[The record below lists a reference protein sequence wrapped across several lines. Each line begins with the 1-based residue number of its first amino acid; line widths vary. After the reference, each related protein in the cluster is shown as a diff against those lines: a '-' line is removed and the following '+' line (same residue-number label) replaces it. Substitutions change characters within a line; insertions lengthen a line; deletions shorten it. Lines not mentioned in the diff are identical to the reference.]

1 MRHFISNIIND
12 ILFILLY
19 IRSRIKRND
28 RNASGVLLIRFAH
41 IGDFIV
47 WLDAAKEFRSIY
59 PDEKI
64 TFLCDKS
71 KDVKMLAEKMGYFDE
86 VLVLETRGYGRLK
99 SICKI
104 MKQTYRIVINADP
117 SRTILSDDF
126 VLAVGANER
135 IAVKTDLTRISRRKA
150 HYSDKIYN
158 RVIPCDGIKTMELIR
173 NAQFI
178 RGLSKEHRFRADL
191 PVIPEFL
198 SNAVITEKN
207 YFVIC
212 AGGNTPLQYWNEEKF
227 AAVINYIFEKDPDI
241 KCVAIGVE
249 TEADE
254 FRKIAAG
261 VIQTNRIISLIG
273 RTNILEYIEVVRNA
287 RWLITNDTSAA
298 HIAGAVETPSVAVAV
313 SWNTGRFY
321 PYQTENKPAG
331 HILPIGIRADLACSG
346 CGEYGID
353 AAHLKCLENH
363 RARCVNRVKTTQMLE
378 IVDRFME
385 KESNGQRKVKQ
396 NKIYRS

>member
-1 MRHFISNIIND
+1 M
-12 ILFILLY
+12 
-19 IRSRIKRND
+19 
-28 RNASGVLLIRFAH
+28 
-41 IGDFIV
+41 
-47 WLDAAKEFRSIY
+47 
-59 PDEKI
+59 
-64 TFLCDKS
+64 
-71 KDVKMLAEKMGYFDE
+71 
-86 VLVLETRGYGRLK
+86 
-99 SICKI
+99 
-104 MKQTYRIVINADP
+104 
-117 SRTILSDDF
+117 
-126 VLAVGANER
+126 
-135 IAVKTDLTRISRRKA
+135 
-150 HYSDKIYN
+150 
-158 RVIPCDGIKTMELIR
+158 
-173 NAQFI
+173 
-178 RGLSKEHRFRADL
+178 
-191 PVIPEFL
+191 IPEFL

-385 KESNGQRKVKQ
+385 KESNGQHKVKQ